1 MFAPSMRTVCGGL
14 VRDGLVLGALVQG
27 REDRRAVE
35 KLAVDELLRQLI
47 RTPCV
52 MVTDKPGS
60 DGAAQTG
67 MDLNVEHRQHKS
79 LNNRTKNAH
88 LPTLRRKRIMKR
100 IIKRFTSARHLK
112 RLVFIHDP
120 IANLQTV
127 PATPCRHL
135 AIERFVPGRSSCGAR
150 SPNRASPRSAR
161 GKRQGESAKGKAP
174 RLRMAA
180 VRQVDSTGPITVPP
194 AFK

>member
-1 MFAPSMRTVCGGL
+1 LWRAVDA
-14 VRDGLVLGALVQG
+14 DGLVLGALVQG

-35 KLAVDELLRQLI
+35 KLAVNELLRQLI

-100 IIKRFTSARHLK
+100 IMKRIIKRFTSVRHLK

-127 PATPCRHL
+127 PATPRRHL
-135 AIERFVPGRSSCGAR
+135 AIERFVPGQWSCGAR

-161 GKRQGESAKGKAP
+161 R
-174 RLRMAA
+174 
-180 VRQVDSTGPITVPP
+180 
-194 AFK
+194 